1 MGKWTS
7 FRGLEGRYF
16 VDCANRVV
24 QLKRYR
30 YQDIYVD
37 FDEREVYINDLN
49 KVFSSKEEAEALSQR
64 LTTALEEKQRV
75 WAQER
80 ALEEEAEKARIKAL
94 ERKPDYLDNLGPSEA
109 KYYLDD

>member
-1 MGKWTS
+1 MGKWS
-7 FRGLEGRYF
+7 VFKGLEGRYF

-24 QLKRYR
+24 QLKKYR

-37 FDEREVYINDLN
+37 FDEREVYIDDLS
-49 KVFSSKEEAEALSQR
+49 KVFFSKEEAEAFSQR
-64 LTTALEEKQRV
+64 LTADFRKKQEQ
-75 WAQER
+75 WKKER